1 MNIQSVLKMYYRDKS
16 AWFLIP
22 NTILFSVFLL
32 NFIISLFI
40 PGDEEFYSGG
50 GVSYIVVY
58 MLVLGIIVV
67 TQTFPYA
74 IGMSIRRTDYFLGT
88 VVMVVA
94 TNILYAIMLVI
105 LSAIENAT
113 NGWGGQFHYFHFPYL
128 NDGTLLEQFTI
139 YIILFINFFFLGFL
153 ISSLARRFGGKGM
166 LIASISSVLVSSAIV
181 LFVTYY
187 GAWTDIFQWFASH
200 TAIDIAYWLIL
211 PTLLYICLPYLLLR
225 RATV

>member
-1 MNIQSVLKMYYRDKS
+1 MNIQSVLKMYYRDKW

-22 NTILFSVFLL
+22 NLILFSVFLL

-50 GVSYIVVY
+50 GASYIVIY

-88 VVMVVA
+88 VVMAVV
-94 TNILYAIMLVI
+94 TNILYAILLVI

-113 NGWGGQFHYFHFPYL
+113 NGWGSQFHYFHLPYL

-153 ISSLARRFGGKGM
+153 ISSLTRRFGGKGI
-166 LIASISSVLVSSAIV
+166 LIAAISSILISSAIV

-187 GAWTDIFQWFASH
+187 EAWMDIFQWFASY
-200 TAIDIAYWLIL
+200 TAIEIAYWLIL

>member
-1 MNIQSVLKMYYRDKS
+1 MNIQSVLKMYFRDKW

-22 NTILFSVFLL
+22 NLILFSVFLL

-50 GVSYIVVY
+50 GFSYIIVY
-58 MLVLGIIVV
+58 MLVLGILVV

-88 VVMVVA
+88 VVMAVV
-94 TNILYAIMLVI
+94 TNILYAILLVI

-113 NGWGGQFHYFHFPYL
+113 NGWGDQFHYFHLPYL

-153 ISSLARRFGGKGM
+153 ISSLVRRFGGKGV
-166 LIASISSVLVSSAIV
+166 LIAAISSILVSSAIV

-187 GAWTDIFQWFASH
+187 GAWMDIFQWFASH
-200 TAIDIAYWLIL
+200 TAIEIAYGLIL
-211 PTLLYICLPYLLLR
+211 PTLIYICLPYLLLR